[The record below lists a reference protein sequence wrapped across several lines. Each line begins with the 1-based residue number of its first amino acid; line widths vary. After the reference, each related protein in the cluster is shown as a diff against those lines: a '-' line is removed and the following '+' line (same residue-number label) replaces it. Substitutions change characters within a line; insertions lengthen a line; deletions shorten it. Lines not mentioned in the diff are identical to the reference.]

1 MTLLVRERLLG
12 YNAWGQPAGNPDL
25 RVAPGPKAAMN
36 VELSVLPQNSP
47 EPSRRLPP
55 WLKRPLPSGDF
66 GHTNRIVAQSGV
78 ATVCQ
83 EARCPNLCECWS
95 KRHATFMILGDKCTR
110 RCHYCAVATARP
122 DPPAEDEPDRL
133 ADAVAK
139 LDLRHVVLTAVARDD
154 LADEGAGHFA
164 RCVSAIHDR
173 CQDTTVEVLP
183 ADFHARR
190 DCIQVLCDADPE
202 LYNHNIEMVERL
214 TPKIRPQGKYRRSLE
229 VLRIVKQIAPK
240 LITKSGLM
248 VGLGETTDEL
258 LTTFEDLRKVGCDA
272 LTIGQYLQPTRES
285 HAPVHKYYTPDEFD
299 FLGECA
305 ESHGFVSVASGPFVR
320 SSYNAADVF
329 EESRRRLNGCG

>member
-1 MTLLVRERLLG
+1 
-12 YNAWGQPAGNPDL
+12 
-25 RVAPGPKAAMN
+25 MN
-36 VELSVLPQNSP
+36 VELNVLPQNSP
-47 EPSRRLPP
+47 GPKRRLPP

-66 GHTNRIVAQSGV
+66 GHTNRIVADSGV

-95 KRHATFMILGDKCTR
+95 KRHATFMILGNKCTR

-122 DPPAEDEPDRL
+122 DPPEVDEPDRL
-133 ADAVAK
+133 ADAVAQ

-164 RCVSAIHDR
+164 QCVTAIHER
-173 CQDTTVEVLP
+173 CLETTVEVLP
-183 ADFHARR
+183 ADFHARH
-190 DCIQVLCDADPE
+190 DCIQVLCDAGPE

-229 VLRIVKQIAPK
+229 VLRVVKQIAPK

-248 VGLGETTDEL
+248 VGLGETTDEVL
-258 LTTFEDLRKVGCDA
+258 STFEDLREVGCDA

-285 HAPVHKYYTPDEFD
+285 HAPVQKYYTPDEFD

-305 ESHGFVSVASGPFVR
+305 ESHGFLSVASGPFVR

-329 EESRRRLNGCG
+329 EESRRRLNGYG